1 MDYHFIWERVL
12 RKDLAISFVSGK
24 DNLADI
30 FTKSLPGH
38 LFLLF
43 RDKLMPRAFPI
54 RLRGDD
60 NNSKTEHQTMLHLQS
75 KEEDD

>member
-1 MDYHFIWERVL
+1 MIRDRVL

-30 FTKSLPGH
+30 FTKSLPGP

-43 RDKLMPRAFPI
+43 HDKLMPRAFPI

-60 NNSKTEHQTMLHLQS
+60 NISKTEHQTKLQLQS